1 LIDLGQS
8 EHNLPPVVDT
18 LRFLAR
24 ITFQIDRLKLLVAG
38 ELGSEILEIG
48 DRVIVRLSR
57 GKNRV
62 SWFAA
67 LERVQDGWTH
77 PELLKFMQV

>member
-1 LIDLGQS
+1 MIDLRQS
-8 EHNLPPVVDT
+8 EHNLPPIVDT

-38 ELGSEILEIG
+38 ELRSKIFEIG

-57 GKNRV
+57 GENRI
-62 SWFAA
+62 SWFVA
-67 LERVQDGWTH
+67 LKMAHDGWTH
-77 PELLKFMQV
+77 PELLEVM